1 MGTRTTDHTT
11 ETINCDTCGGVY
23 RHDCDYRQGR
33 CPHHPPLIEISV
45 TRKLLYLCLAPFI
58 ITAWA
63 VANPSKMWQ
72 QAKKDW
78 NIK

>member
-1 MGTRTTDHTT
+1 MGTRTTDQTI
-11 ETINCDTCGGVY
+11 ETINCQTCGKTY
-23 RHDCDYRQGR
+23 SADCDYRQGR
-33 CPHHPPLIEISV
+33 CPHHPPLIELSV
-45 TRKLLYLCLAPFI
+45 ARKLLYLCLAPFI

-63 VANPSKMWQ
+63 VTNPAKVWQ